1 MNTQYYK
8 VMPIDVLPE
17 EHDLYFV
24 MNEDGLK
31 FESWYHPDLDVWES
45 SDAFFNERVVHWLKP
60 ITLTLHELLS
70 TEEGKEI
77 VREVFNA
84 AREENPTEFVRYS
97 HDTTL
102 IVHTGGQ
109 KTKYPTAQD
118 YIDSLKPTQS

>member
-84 AREENPTEFVRYS
+84 AREPYFNDDFRVWE
-97 HDTTL
+97 
-102 IVHTGGQ
+102 
-109 KTKYPTAQD
+109 YPTAD
-118 YIDSLKPTQS
+118 NFINTKL